1 MRVLVNGLVSLGAR
15 TGIGH
20 YAGELVRSLRA
31 QTGDAAVDVFPP
43 AWLASVHRVWGRCR
57 SRIDRSTDAPVR
69 AQEASSGPSWRARL
83 LTGLRAGGQV
93 FLERCF
99 QAASRTGYD
108 LYHEPN
114 VVPFSCDLPTVTTV
128 HDLSVLLHPEW
139 HPAHRVAH
147 HQKRFAA
154 GLARS
159 CHVVTGSEFT
169 RQEVIATLGLPPERV
184 SRTYHGIRPN
194 LRPLP
199 AERVEAGRRALGLP
213 GRYLLFLGT
222 LEPRK
227 NARMLLEAYCALP
240 ESLRRRCPLVLAGA
254 GGWGAAQTHDYIDR
268 VARHRGVLRLGYVAD
283 EQLAALYNAARALL
297 FPSFYEGFGLPP
309 VEMMACGGAVI
320 ASTAG
325 AVREVAG
332 GRAHL
337 LDPHDRDG
345 WHHAMRRAIADDDW
359 CAALRQGAEE
369 AARPFTWERCA
380 EQTLAVYR
388 RVLQGTDDLR
398 RPRAA

>member
-1 MRVLVNGLVSLGAR
+1 
-15 TGIGH
+15 
-20 YAGELVRSLRA
+20 
-31 QTGDAAVDVFPP
+31 
-43 AWLASVHRVWGRCR
+43 
-57 SRIDRSTDAPVR
+57 
-69 AQEASSGPSWRARL
+69 L

-93 FLERCF
+93 LLERGF

-154 GLARS
+154 RLARS
-159 CHVVTGSEFT
+159 CHIVTGSEFT

-199 AERVEAGRRALGLP
+199 AGRVEAGRRALGLP
-213 GRYLLFLGT
+213 ERFLLFLGT

-240 ESLRRRCPLVLAGA
+240 EGLRR
-254 GGWGAAQTHDYIDR
+254 
-268 VARHRGVLRLGYVAD
+268 
-283 EQLAALYNAARALL
+283 
-297 FPSFYEGFGLPP
+297 
-309 VEMMACGGAVI
+309 
-320 ASTAG
+320 
-325 AVREVAG
+325 
-332 GRAHL
+332 
-337 LDPHDRDG
+337 
-345 WHHAMRRAIADDDW
+345 
-359 CAALRQGAEE
+359 
-369 AARPFTWERCA
+369 
-380 EQTLAVYR
+380 
-388 RVLQGTDDLR
+388 
-398 RPRAA
+398 